1 MTPKEKAK
9 ELVERFRDYSHT
21 EFISYLGG
29 YQLDTQIQNAKQCAL
44 IAVDEILTSLRDKDL
59 YCAGENN
66 INDCIKHWQE
76 VKDEIEAL

>member
-9 ELVERFRDYSHT
+9 ELVERFREYSHT
-21 EFISYLGG
+21 EFISYRGG

-44 IAVDEILTSLRDKDL
+44 IAVDEILISLRDKDL

-66 INDCIKHWQE
+66 INDFIKHWQV
-76 VKDEIEAL
+76 VKTEIEAL